1 MKTLVK
7 STLTAILVTI
17 SVIAL
22 YGQKGIEDG
31 SRFGHG
37 EDSIRC
43 LTNLSLYREYVKQ
56 NNYAPAIAPWQIVY
70 SECPKA
76 SKYVFIDGVKMVT
89 DAILKETDPANKL
102 QLVDSLM
109 NIYDKRV
116 KYFGQLGYV
125 LGRKGIDYNRF
136 TENTP
141 KNLNT
146 AYEFLKKSV
155 EMERTQSGAQELFTL
170 MQISKDL
177 FIAKSIE
184 GGQVVSDYAFISDLI
199 DQNIKKQPSD
209 GNMVKAKEAVDQ
221 IFESSGAA
229 SCDDLVP
236 FYAKKFSET
245 PEDKEF
251 LSKATSLLSATKC
264 NDADIYYKMLLK
276 LNSIEPASGYAY
288 ELANINKAKENFD
301 QAEKFYKQAIDIQE
315 DKTMKSRY
323 YIELGD
329 MTRRSGN
336 YPLAKTYAL
345 NAIENDPSSGIPYIL
360 LGHIYAAASKSCS
373 DEEFEQK
380 AVYWAAVD
388 KFAKAK
394 AIDPNLAEQANQA
407 IETYLPH
414 FPDNETIFFY
424 GYKTGDSYTVKCWI
438 NEVTTI
444 RAR

>member
-1 MKTLVK
+1 
-7 STLTAILVTI
+7 
-17 SVIAL
+17 
-22 YGQKGIEDG
+22 
-31 SRFGHG
+31 
-37 EDSIRC
+37 
-43 LTNLSLYREYVKQ
+43 
-56 NNYAPAIAPWQIVY
+56 
-70 SECPKA
+70 
-76 SKYVFIDGVKMVT
+76 
-89 DAILKETDPANKL
+89 
-102 QLVDSLM
+102 
-109 NIYDKRV
+109 
-116 KYFGQLGYV
+116 
-125 LGRKGIDYNRF
+125 
-136 TENTP
+136 
-141 KNLNT
+141 
-146 AYEFLKKSV
+146 
-155 EMERTQSGAQELFTL
+155 
-170 MQISKDL
+170 
-177 FIAKSIE
+177 
-184 GGQVVSDYAFISDLI
+184 
-199 DQNIKKQPSD
+199 
-209 GNMVKAKEAVDQ
+209 
-221 IFESSGAA
+221 
-229 SCDDLVP
+229 
-236 FYAKKFSET
+236 
-245 PEDKEF
+245 
-251 LSKATSLLSATKC
+251 
-264 NDADIYYKMLLK
+264 MLLK

>member
-199 DQNIKKQPSD
+199 DQNI
-209 GNMVKAKEAVDQ
+209 
-221 IFESSGAA
+221 
-229 SCDDLVP
+229 
-236 FYAKKFSET
+236 
-245 PEDKEF
+245 
-251 LSKATSLLSATKC
+251 
-264 NDADIYYKMLLK
+264 
-276 LNSIEPASGYAY
+276 
-288 ELANINKAKENFD
+288 NF
-301 QAEKFYKQAIDIQE
+301 
-315 DKTMKSRY
+315 
-323 YIELGD
+323 
-329 MTRRSGN
+329 
-336 YPLAKTYAL
+336 
-345 NAIENDPSSGIPYIL
+345 
-360 LGHIYAAASKSCS
+360 
-373 DEEFEQK
+373 
-380 AVYWAAVD
+380 
-388 KFAKAK
+388 
-394 AIDPNLAEQANQA
+394 
-407 IETYLPH
+407 
-414 FPDNETIFFY
+414 
-424 GYKTGDSYTVKCWI
+424 
-438 NEVTTI
+438 
-444 RAR
+444 